1 MFHIVKQKNPNAY
14 DMRGIFIYLFLKS
27 FTRESDLYIIL
38 YTEQKSEYN
47 KENYSSIGNGC
58 STQTSET

>member
-27 FTRESDLYIIL
+27 FTRESISIL
-38 YTEQKSEYN
+38 
-47 KENYSSIGNGC
+47 SSIQNRNQ
-58 STQTSET
+58 STIKKTTAQ